1 MYDNIESIIASVLSG
16 LEIQED
22 VKAFDKALPY
32 NGEFDS
38 YTLPEEYRPNATNYA
53 FVKCVNGRS
62 VYTTSANPRNTG
74 RDIQIVIFV
83 GSFSRDRED
92 AKSNVYARMDL
103 VMKALQA
110 KPVTEGDEQKEIGR
124 LYHETDEWQFGI
136 PNHVCWAQVFN
147 LKIPYIKL

>member
-1 MYDNIESIIASVLSG
+1 MYEIVEDIIASMLSG
-16 LEIQED
+16 LEIQEN
-22 VKAFDKALPY
+22 VKVFDKALPY

-38 YTLPEEYRPNATNYA
+38 YTLPEEYRPDAKNYA
-53 FVKCVNGRS
+53 FVKCVTGRS
-62 VYTTSANPRNTG
+62 VYTASANPRNTG
-74 RDIQIVIFV
+74 RDIQVIVFV
-83 GSFSRDRED
+83 GSFDRDRED

-110 KPVTEGDEQKEIGR
+110 KQVFDKDSKEIGR
-124 LYHETDEWQFGI
+124 MYHETDEWQFGI